1 MASPSAHHARRAALA
16 LAASLTLASLGCAGV
31 AAAAI
36 PAWTTYHH
44 DGTRNAIDPDSTS
57 PLPPAR
63 VWQTAALD
71 GDIYGEPL
79 VYGPYVYV
87 ATENDTVYAL
97 STATGAIVWHTHVGA
112 PVPSEKLPCGNISP
126 VVGITSTPVI
136 DPATNTIYAVA
147 DTWDGAH
154 PESTRHRLVAL
165 DLSTGAMRPNFPREV
180 DAPYPAG
187 GGALAQLQRTGLA
200 LDGGEIVIGYGGNDG
215 DCPTY
220 WGWLVAAPESG
231 VGPLRSFQVD
241 SGPGHQ
247 QGAIWG
253 AGNAPAVDAAGDIY
267 AATGNGSSGSEY
279 DFSDSVLKF
288 NPNLELLAHWAPENW
303 QELDAGDTDLGS
315 SDPVLL
321 PGGYIFEIGKQAIG
335 VLLSGSALGG
345 IGAPPAAQLN
355 ICASWGGAIYVPA
368 TAYAGTLYVTC
379 NSGLQAVTVAGL
391 NTAKPQLSLAS
402 GWNVDGNA
410 VGPPIFAGGL
420 IWVASST
427 TGALYGLDPA
437 SGRMRFEEGL
447 GTFMHFA
454 TPSAG
459 GGLLF
464 AANDTEVT
472 AFRVGTA
479 AAVPPT
485 IAPSQRV
492 GALSLFGARQSHARW
507 REGPAL
513 AHIRSVHI
521 AKKARRAARARRR
534 HRAPIGTT
542 FFFSLNE
549 AAAVR
554 FSFTQSVPG
563 RRVGKRCLAP
573 TRHRRATSRFRSCT
587 RAMTVATLHFSATP
601 GANEVRFDGRIARAR
616 RLRPGRYALVI
627 TASDGAAT
635 ASARALRFTI
645 VKR

>member
-1 MASPSAHHARRAALA
+1 MASPSAAHLQRVALA
-16 LAASLTLASLGCAGV
+16 LGASLILASLGCAG
-31 AAAAI
+31 AAAAAL

-57 PLPPAR
+57 PLPPTR
-63 VWQTAALD
+63 VWQTTPLD
-71 GDIYGEPL
+71 GSIYGEPL

-87 ATENDTVYAL
+87 ATQNDSVYAL
-97 STATGAIVWHTHVGA
+97 SAATGAIAWHTQVGT
-112 PVPSEKLPCGNISP
+112 PVPSTQLPCGNISP

-165 DLSTGAMRPNFPREV
+165 DLDTGAMRPNFPREV
-180 DAPYPAG
+180 DPPFPAG
-187 GGALAQLQRTGLA
+187 GSALQQLQRTGLA

-215 DCPTY
+215 DCGTY
-220 WGWLVAAPESG
+220 WGWLVGALESG

-241 SGPGHQ
+241 SGAGHHE
-247 QGAIWG
+247 GAIWG
-253 AGNAPAVDAAGDIY
+253 SGNAPAVDAAGDIY

-279 DFSDSVLKF
+279 DYGDSVLKL

-303 QELDAGDTDLGS
+303 QELDESDADLGS

-321 PGGYIFEIGKQAIG
+321 PGGFLFEIGKQGIG
-335 VLLSGSALGG
+335 VLLAGSALGG
-345 IGAPPAAQLN
+345 TGAPPPAQLSL
-355 ICASWGGAIYVPA
+355 CASWGGAIYVPA
-368 TAYAGTLYVTC
+368 AAYSGTLYVTC
-379 NSGLQAVTVAGL
+379 NSGLQAVTVTGL
-391 NTAKPQLSLAS
+391 NTAKPQMSPAS
-402 GWNVDGNA
+402 GWTVDGNA

-420 IWVASST
+420 VWVASYT
-427 TGALYGLDPA
+427 TGTLYGLDPT
-437 SGRMRFEEGL
+437 SGRVRFEEGL

-464 AANDTEVT
+464 AANDTQIT
-472 AFRVGTA
+472 AFRVGTPS
-479 AAVPPT
+479 AVPPVV
-485 IAPSQRV
+485 APPPSG
-492 GALSLFGARQSHARW
+492 GALSLYGARESRTRW
-507 REGPAL
+507 REGRAL
-513 AHIRSVHI
+513 AYIRSAHTG
-521 AKKARRAARARRR
+521 KKAARAAQARRR
-534 HRAPIGTT
+534 RRAPVGTT
-542 FFFSLNE
+542 FFFSVNE

-554 FSFTQSVPG
+554 FSFLQSTRG

-573 TRHRRATSRFRSCT
+573 ARQRRATSRFRSCT
-587 RAMTVATLHFSATP
+587 RTVTAAKLGFTAAP
-601 GANEVRFDGRIARAR
+601 GANEVRFEGRISRAR

-627 TASDGAAT
+627 TATNGSAS
-635 ASARALRFTI
+635 ASARALHFTI